1 MRLKRKILKNKAIF
15 TLLELMFA
23 MGIFSLIMAVLF
35 RFIDIAQKAWTDSS
49 NRSMVYEN
57 ARLAFDLIARD
68 LQSSYYSEDAIP
80 FWHKA
85 DTGASWNENRNESL
99 SFISTTNTPPYDN
112 CDSKFYEV
120 KYQLYY
126 ATSHTDSNEGW
137 LMRSVTGDHID
148 PADGGGANSKWNYL
162 ENFNVSYGT
171 ASSAFTGD
179 DASSD
184 SYSGVIP
191 YVVDLSFVCL
201 RRDGTEITADA
212 TGINSTDFPSSVIAS
227 ITLMDR
233 FSFKKWQALDAAG
246 AANKDIFKADNS
258 STFRK
263 TFFLGEK
270 GQND

>member
-1 MRLKRKILKNKAIF
+1 MTNKRKTNKSAF
-15 TLLELMFA
+15 TLLELLFA
-23 MGIFSLIMAVLF
+23 MAIFLMIMAVLF
-35 RFIDIAQKAWTDSS
+35 KFIDLAQKAWTDSS
-49 NRSMVYEN
+49 KRNMVYEN

-68 LQSSYYSEDAIP
+68 LQSSYYSEDTIP

-85 DTGASWNENRNESL
+85 ATGASWNENRNESIA
-99 SFISTTNTPPYDN
+99 FISTTSTPPYDN

-126 ATSHTDSNEGW
+126 ATSHSDKNEGW
-137 LMRSVTGDHID
+137 LMRSVTGDHVD

-162 ENFNVSYGT
+162 ENFNVSYDNS
-171 ASSAFTGD
+171 ASTFTGD
-179 DASSD
+179 DTSSD

-191 YVVDLSFVCL
+191 YVTNLTFICL
-201 RRDGTEITADA
+201 RNDGTEITADT
-212 TGINSTDFPSSVIAS
+212 TGIKVTDFPSSVIVA

-233 FSFKKWQALDAAG
+233 FSYKKWQVLDAAS
-246 AANKDIFKADNS
+246 APNKDIFKEDNS

>member
-1 MRLKRKILKNKAIF
+1 MHLIKNKINKKVFTLFELMVAMAIF
-15 TLLELMFA
+15 SM
-23 MGIFSLIMAVLF
+23 MMAILF
-35 RFIDIAQKAWTDSS
+35 KFIDVAQKAWTDSS

-68 LQSSYYSEDAIP
+68 LQSSYYSQDKIP

-85 DTGASWNENRNESL
+85 ATDSSWGANRNESL
-99 SFISTTNTPPYDN
+99 AFISTTNTPPYDN
-112 CDSKFYEV
+112 CDSSFYEI

-126 ATSHTDSNEGW
+126 ADNHNDSSEGW
-137 LMRSVTGDHID
+137 LMRSVTGDHLD
-148 PADGGGANSKWNYL
+148 PAVGGGENSKWNYL
-162 ENFNVSYGT
+162 ENFTVSYDT
-171 ASSAFTGD
+171 SSSAFTGD
-179 DASSD
+179 DTSSE

-191 YVVDLSFVCL
+191 YVTNLSFLCL
-201 RRDGTEITADA
+201 RRNGTTITADS
-212 TGINSTDFPSSVIAS
+212 TGTTTTEFPSTVLVA

-246 AANKDIFKADNS
+246 APNKDIFKEDNS